1 MMEKVSQRIANLA
14 SSQTVAMNQKSK
26 ELQAQGIDII
36 NLSVGEPDFFTPDHV
51 KKAAKKAIDDNFSFY
66 SPTNGFKDLLEA
78 IVQKFKK
85 ENNLDFTT
93 DQVMVSNGGKHAISN
108 VLMCLVDKG
117 DEVIIPAPY
126 WVSYSELVKL
136 AEGVNVIV
144 PTTIGNDFKMTAD
157 QLEKAITPKT
167 KALILCSPCN
177 PTGSVYSH
185 DELKALAG
193 VMDKHKDVFILS
205 DEIYEHINYVGKH
218 ESIAQFEFLRDRVV
232 VINGVSKG
240 YAMTGWRIGYIG
252 APLWITKACSKL
264 QGQMTTGASSIA
276 QKAAVAALTSEN
288 SYTLM
293 MRDAFKRRRDLVL
306 GKLGEIKG
314 LKVNKPE
321 GAFYVFPDVSAYFG
335 KSDGSSTINNSSDMC
350 LYLLNKGH
358 IATVPGSA
366 FGDDHCIRISYATS
380 DENLAEAMKRMKAS
394 LEKLQ

>member
-1 MMEKVSQRIANLA
+1 MEKVSQRIANLA

-93 DQVMVSNGGKHAISN
+93 DQVMVSNGGKHAIAN

-144 PTTIGNDFKMTAD
+144 PTTFGNDFKMTAD

-185 DELKALAG
+185 DELKALAD
-193 VMDKHKDVFILS
+193 VLDKHKDVFILS

-252 APLWITKACSKL
+252 APKWITKACSKL

>member
-1 MMEKVSQRIANLA
+1 
-14 SSQTVAMNQKSK
+14 
-26 ELQAQGIDII
+26 
-36 NLSVGEPDFFTPDHV
+36 
-51 KKAAKKAIDDNFSFY
+51 FY

-93 DQVMVSNGGKHAISN
+93 DQVMVSNGGKHAIAN

-144 PTTIGNDFKMTAD
+144 PTTFGNDFKMTAD

-185 DELKALAG
+185 DELKALAD
-193 VMDKHKDVFILS
+193 VLDKHKDVFILS

-252 APLWITKACSKL
+252 APKWITKACSKL